1 VGGVATQ
8 RPSVP
13 GADMSLSPD
22 AAAAAVAADFDE
34 DAPDESPRVP
44 VQRKKISIRPIPEAR
59 KRQVTFM
66 KRKKGLLKKA
76 KELSILCNCEM
87 AVLIF
92 DKHNQCFQFASGDV
106 EETLARFER
115 SAADP
120 AVQREHKTN
129 ADVRAARCHPPKM
142 PPAQD
147 ASRARRPSGCAQHH
161 HCHPH
166 T

>member
-1 VGGVATQ
+1 MEGVGVA
-8 RPSVP
+8 
-13 GADMSLSPD
+13 
-22 AAAAAVAADFDE
+22 
-34 DAPDESPRVP
+34 ESPRVP

-106 EETLARFER
+106 EETLARFQQAVEDP
-115 SAADP
+115 SA
-120 AVQREHKTN
+120 QREHKTN
-129 ADVRAARCHPPKM
+129 HDVRARSAPLRLFTH
-142 PPAQD
+142 AH
-147 ASRARRPSGCAQHH
+147 RARRPRRSAHRPCSHH
-161 HCHPH
+161 RYVSVYVFCSTVH
-166 T
+166 